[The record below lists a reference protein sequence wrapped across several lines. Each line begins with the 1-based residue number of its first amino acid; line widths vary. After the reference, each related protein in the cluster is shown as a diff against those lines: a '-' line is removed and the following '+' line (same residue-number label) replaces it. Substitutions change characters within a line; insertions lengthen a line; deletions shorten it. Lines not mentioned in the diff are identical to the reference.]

1 MKIREPSHV
10 KLSAVGGV
18 LKKLNSRLVK
28 KAVKSFNS
36 GIEKEK
42 NEGSIQVRSYPRRM
56 VTVLGQSETN
66 ETSHLKTQTLEC
78 ESRQTLTKMCSFSD
92 TSAPSKPSKNPHPK
106 PFSSRGEQCGSANT
120 DMKVMDVEVGS
131 HTQPILPSSSQPPSD
146 RVVESSPHLT
156 KMQRKRLKKKAL
168 KASKA
173 AVKAKRLRKE
183 EQEPPVSSSIVLPK
197 RKGYVCTLDTNEKL
211 LAAVQSRSTDMYSLV
226 LKIQPIPNPCS
237 PGLLKDLCPLAI
249 SVRLPSTSGARYAF
263 LHFRNQCELEA
274 TQQMLST
281 KLLNGKRLKVQL
293 ASVTP
298 KSSSDWH
305 RPDERQFDEFD
316 WTTLFVARLPRST
329 TRLDL
334 GQIFR
339 KASGIRMAT
348 YDDGSCKGTCFLTY
362 RSLRDALQAF
372 ETRHGTFIHGFPI
385 YVNFALKS
393 KSKSNVHPLAEVRD
407 SRICMDSTELADEIP
422 KSVLPPKSDIQASQ
436 IEFSVDRTPMK
447 INQTIPND
455 IVRKA
460 QKQKLKVATNLRK
473 HAPPKLLNKH
483 QLKGISGTNKNSAS
497 TPLDLLLRPVASKP
511 KRGKKTKKLTKRG
524 KPAKHR

>member
-1 MKIREPSHV
+1 MKIRDTSHV
-10 KLSAVGGV
+10 KLPTVGRG
-18 LKKLNSRLVK
+18 LKKTSSRLIK
-28 KAVKSFNS
+28 KAVKSFNM
-36 GIEKEK
+36 GNGMGT
-42 NEGSIQVRSYPRRM
+42 NEGSVQVRSHPRKRISISK
-56 VTVLGQSETN
+56 QSETH
-66 ETSHLKTQTLEC
+66 ETTHLKVRTR
-78 ESRQTLTKMCSFSD
+78 ESEPRQAVTKVCSSSG
-92 TSAPSKPSKNPHPK
+92 TSAPRKPIRNPHLK
-106 PFSSRGEQCGSANT
+106 PFSSQSEQCASVNT
-120 DMKVMDVEVGS
+120 HVEVGS
-131 HTQPILPSSSQPPSD
+131 STQPTLPSPSQMPSD
-146 RVVESSPHLT
+146 RVVESSVQLT
-156 KMQRKRLKKKAL
+156 KAQRKRLRQKAL

-173 AVKAKRLRKE
+173 AVKAKRPRKE

-197 RKGYVCTLDTNEKL
+197 RKAYVCTLDTDEKR
-211 LAAVQSRSTDMYSLV
+211 LAAVQSRSMDMYSLV
-226 LKIQPIPNPCS
+226 LKIQPVPNPCT

-263 LHFRNQCELEA
+263 LHFRNQCDLEA
-274 TQQMLST
+274 AQRMLST

-305 RPDERQFDEFD
+305 RPDERQSDEFD

-393 KSKSNVHPLAEVRD
+393 KSKPIIHPLAEVRD
-407 SRICMDSTELADEIP
+407 STICIDSTELANKIP
-422 KSVLPPKSDIQASQ
+422 KTASPLNSDAQASQ
-436 IEFSVDRTPMK
+436 MEFSIDRTSLSTSRS
-447 INQTIPND
+447 ISND
-455 IVRKA
+455 IIGKA
-460 QKQKLKVATNLRK
+460 QRKKSKGSTNLRK
-473 HAPPKLLNKH
+473 HAHPKLLNKH
-483 QLKGISGTNKNSAS
+483 QLKGINGANKNSAN
-497 TPLDLLLRPVASKP
+497 TALDLLLRPVASKP

>member
-1 MKIREPSHV
+1 
-10 KLSAVGGV
+10 
-18 LKKLNSRLVK
+18 
-28 KAVKSFNS
+28 
-36 GIEKEK
+36 
-42 NEGSIQVRSYPRRM
+42 
-56 VTVLGQSETN
+56 QSETYDI
-66 ETSHLKTQTLEC
+66 SHLKTQTLES
-78 ESRQTLTKMCSFSD
+78 EPRQAPTKTRSFSN
-92 TSAPSKPSKNPHPK
+92 TSATSKPIKNPHPK
-106 PFSSRGEQCGSANT
+106 PFSSQGEQCTFANT

-131 HTQPILPSSSQPPSD
+131 NTQPILPSSSQLPSD
-146 RVVESSPHLT
+146 PVVESSVHLT

-173 AVKAKRLRKE
+173 AVKAKRPRKE

-197 RKGYVCTLDTNEKL
+197 RKAYVCTLDTDEKR
-211 LAAVQSRSTDMYSLV
+211 LAAVQ
-226 LKIQPIPNPCS
+226 
-237 PGLLKDLCPLAI
+237 
-249 SVRLPSTSGARYAF
+249 YAF

-274 TQQMLST
+274 AQQMLST

-348 YDDGSCKGTCFLTY
+348 YDDGSCKGCRSLLILIPLSSSCFTCSTCFLTY

-393 KSKSNVHPLAEVRD
+393 KSKPIVHPLAEVRG
-407 SRICMDSTELADEIP
+407 SRICMDSMGLADEIP
-422 KSVLPPKSDIQASQ
+422 KTASPLKSDIQASQ

-447 INQTIPND
+447 VNQFIPND
-455 IVRKA
+455 VVGKA
-460 QKQKLKVATNLRK
+460 QKQKLKGATNLRK

-483 QLKGISGTNKNSAS
+483 QLKGIDGTNKNSAS